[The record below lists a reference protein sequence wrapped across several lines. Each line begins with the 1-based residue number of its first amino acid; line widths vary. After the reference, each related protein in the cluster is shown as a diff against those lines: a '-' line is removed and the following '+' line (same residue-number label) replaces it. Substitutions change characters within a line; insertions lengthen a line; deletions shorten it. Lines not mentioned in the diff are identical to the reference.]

1 MRVITEEYRRLN
13 VELHAREAVYGSAGK
28 QWAGT
33 VRRLIARYRATSLLD
48 YGCGKGSLAKAL
60 AKDIDVHQY
69 DPAIEDHAA
78 EPSPAD
84 IVTCTD
90 VLEHIEPELLDNVL
104 EHIRALTN
112 KVAFF
117 NISTRLDE
125 RKLLADGSNPHKI
138 VWDAMRWI
146 DTLCKDGFSVVS
158 VDVLANQIEQ
168 VNIVVEPVP

>member
-13 VELHAREAVYGSAGK
+13 IELHAREAVYGSTGK
-28 QWAGT
+28 RWAGT

-48 YGCGKGSLAKAL
+48 YGCGKGSLVKVL
-60 AKDIDVHQY
+60 AKDIDVQQY
-69 DPAIEDHAA
+69 DPAIEAYAA

-90 VLEHIEPELLDNVL
+90 VLEHIEPDLLGNVL
-104 EHIRALTN
+104 DHIRSLTN

-117 NISTRLDE
+117 NISTRLD
-125 RKLLADGSNPHKI
+125 RFKLMADGSNPHKI
-138 VWDAMRWI
+138 IWDATRWTA
-146 DTLCKDGFSVVS
+146 TLCEAGFSVVS
-158 VDVLANQIEQ
+158 VDVLADRIEQ